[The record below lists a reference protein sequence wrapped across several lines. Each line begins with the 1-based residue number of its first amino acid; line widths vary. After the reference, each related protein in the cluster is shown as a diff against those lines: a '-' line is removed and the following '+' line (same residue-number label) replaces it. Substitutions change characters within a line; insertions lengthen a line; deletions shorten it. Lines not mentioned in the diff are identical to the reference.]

1 MLLNCAKVS
10 QISCITIQLDAEF
23 HELQG
28 RRNVITILTGG
39 EKNPIVMGF
48 KLMDDSPEGQEIP
61 VGQIVVRA
69 DPGDEITVNGTKLKP
84 TSTLAALLQL
94 VEFRF

>member
-1 MLLNCAKVS
+1 
-10 QISCITIQLDAEF
+10 
-23 HELQG
+23 
-28 RRNVITILTGG
+28 
-39 EKNPIVMGF
+39 MGF